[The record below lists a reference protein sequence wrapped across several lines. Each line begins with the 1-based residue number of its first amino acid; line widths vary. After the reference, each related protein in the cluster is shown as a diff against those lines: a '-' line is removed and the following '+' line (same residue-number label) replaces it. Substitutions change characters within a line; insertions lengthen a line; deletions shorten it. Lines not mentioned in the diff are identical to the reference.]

1 MAKMNVKTG
10 DNVLVIA
17 GKDKGKVSVVTST
30 SPKDG
35 TVRVQDVFVQTKH
48 VKARRANEKS
58 EIRKIE
64 GAIDASNIMVVCPAC
79 NKATRVA
86 HKVIDGKN
94 TRVCKKCGASLDVEK
109 KVAKQAKTTKASAN
123 LGKKAQASSTTKKTN
138 VKKQSAKSST
148 ARTVAR
154 GDKA

>member
-1 MAKMNVKTG
+1 MAKMKVKTG
-10 DNVLVIA
+10 DNVLVIT

-30 SPKDG
+30 SPKEG
-35 TVRVQDVFVQTKH
+35 PVRVQDVFVQTKH
-48 VKARRANEKS
+48 AKARRANEKS

-64 GAIDASNIMVVCPAC
+64 GAIDASNIMIVCPAC

-86 HKVIDGKN
+86 YKVVDGKN
-94 TRVCKKCGASLDVEK
+94 TRVCKKCGASLDTVK
-109 KVAKQAKTTKASAN
+109 KVAKQTKTVKTSAASS
-123 LGKKAQASSTTKKTN
+123 KKATANTTKKSN

>member
-1 MAKMNVKTG
+1 MANMKVKTG

-123 LGKKAQASSTTKKTN
+123 LGKKSPASTTKKSN

>member
-1 MAKMNVKTG
+1 MAKMKVRTG
-10 DNVLVIA
+10 DNVLVIS

-30 SPKDG
+30 SPKEG
-35 TVRVQDVFVQTKH
+35 TVRVQDVAVQTKH

-64 GAIDASNIMVVCPAC
+64 GAIDASNIMIVCPAC

-94 TRVCKKCGASLDVEK
+94 TRVCKKCGASLDVAK
-109 KVAKQAKTTKASAN
+109 KVVKQTKETKASAN
-123 LGKKAQASSTTKKTN
+123 LNKKSATNTTKKSN

>member
-1 MAKMNVKTG
+1 MANMKIKTG
-10 DNVLVIA
+10 DNVLVIS
-17 GKDKGKVSVVTST
+17 GKDKGKVSVVAST
-30 SPKDG
+30 SPKEG
-35 TVRVQDVFVQTKH
+35 TVRVQDVNVQTKH

-64 GAIDASNIMVVCPAC
+64 GAIDVSNLMVVCPAC

-94 TRVCKKCGASLDVEK
+94 TRVCKKCGASLDVQK
-109 KVAKQAKTTKASAN
+109 KVAKQTKTTKASAN
-123 LGKKAQASSTTKKTN
+123 LGKKSASTTKKSN

>member
-1 MAKMNVKTG
+1 MAKMKVKTG

-17 GKDKGKVSVVTST
+17 GKDKGKISVVTST
-30 SPKDG
+30 SPKEG
-35 TVRVQDVFVQTKH
+35 KVRVQDVFVQTKH

-64 GAIDASNIMVVCPAC
+64 GAIEASNIMVVCPEC
-79 NKATRVA
+79 NKATRIA
-86 HKVIDGKN
+86 YKVIDGKN
-94 TRVCKKCGASLDVEK
+94 TRVCKKCGASLDSAK
-109 KVAKQAKTTKASAN
+109 KVVKQTKAVKASASAS
-123 LGKKAQASSTTKKTN
+123 KKSSVNSTKKSN

-148 ARTVAR
+148 VRTVAR